1 MIRTQVHKGGLA
13 LFIYVVFHT
22 SLAAQP
28 VKVGLFQEHLIKKAV
43 VYCSA
48 GSYTLL
54 AGELELDVGEG
65 DILYFTLEDGK
76 IRLLDAG
83 NDFGYVES
91 IELKAGEMQSAFR
104 LRPLDPELSSRIY
117 DDDLLVGPG
126 DRFLTLVN
134 RVDLDKY
141 LAGVVEAEAGAG
153 AGIEFYKAQAL
164 LCRTFA
170 LKNYN
175 RHDSEGFS
183 LCDGV
188 HCQAYKG
195 KSVHDPL
202 ILEAVLETTGLV
214 VADFNYRLITA
225 AYHSNSGGQT
235 QRAADVWLNDEE
247 YLQSVVDPYSLHQSH
262 AKWSDTISFGDWKE
276 YLARNGMK
284 AIGRIPDEIIY
295 VEQRRRKKNFV
306 LDGDSL
312 RMTKIREDWGFRST
326 FFDMFPDGDSILV
339 WGKGYGHGIGMSQ
352 EGAMKMA
359 SDDFS
364 YEDIL
369 HFYFYNIRLM
379 DYRDLPRS
387 SLPSALM
394 E

>member
-1 MIRTQVHKGGLA
+1 MFKTLVDKRVLTL
-13 LFIYVVFHT
+13 LIYVVFHVA
-22 SLAAQP
+22 LAAQP
-28 VKVGLFQEHLIKKAV
+28 VKVGLFQDHLITKAV
-43 VYCSA
+43 VYCSG

-54 AGELELDVGEG
+54 AGERELAVREG

-83 NDFGYVES
+83 NDYGFVES
-91 IELKAGEMQSAFR
+91 IEMKAIDLQSAFR
-104 LRPLDPELSSRIY
+104 LRPLEPELSSRIY
-117 DDDLLVGPG
+117 DDDLLVGTG

-134 RVDLDKY
+134 RIDLDKY

-153 AGIEFYKAQAL
+153 AGIEFYKAQAM
-164 LCRTFA
+164 LCRTYA
-170 LKNYN
+170 LQNYN
-175 RHDSEGFS
+175 RHESEGFS

-195 KSVHDPL
+195 KSVHDPV
-202 ILEAVLETTGLV
+202 ILEAVLETTGMV
-214 VADFNYRLITA
+214 VADFNYKLITA

-235 QRAADVWLNDEE
+235 QRAADVWLRDTE
-247 YLQSVVDPYSLHQSH
+247 YLQSVVDPYSLHQPH
-262 AKWSDTISFGDWKE
+262 AKWRDTISFGDWKD
-276 YLARNGMK
+276 YLSRNGMK
-284 AIGRIPDEIIY
+284 AVGRIPDEIVY

-312 RMTKIREDWGFRST
+312 RMTKIREDWGFRSA
-326 FFDMFPDGDSILV
+326 FFDMFPDGDSVLV

-364 YEDIL
+364 HEDIL
-369 HFYFYNIRLM
+369 HFYFFNIRLM

-394 E
+394 D